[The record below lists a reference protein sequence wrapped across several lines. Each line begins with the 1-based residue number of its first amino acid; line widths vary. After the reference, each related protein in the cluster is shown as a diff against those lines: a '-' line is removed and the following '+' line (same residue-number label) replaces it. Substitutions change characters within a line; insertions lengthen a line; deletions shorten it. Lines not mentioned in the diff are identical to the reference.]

1 MGPWRGE
8 ERERRGGSRRHS
20 CAWLAEAGWRKRG
33 GEEVHGGGR
42 EAAGVFF
49 FLLLAAGSFLGP
61 PAAQREEE
69 RRSPTEQEED
79 SFPVLLVFVI
89 YREVPLPPLER
100 WWV

>member
-1 MGPWRGE
+1 MPPLRLASKSGVEEAWRRRGSPWR
-8 ERERRGGSRRHS
+8 REG
-20 CAWLAEAGWRKRG
+20 
-33 GEEVHGGGR
+33 GGGR
-42 EAAGVFF
+42 VF

-100 WWV
+100 WWM